1 MTGDPARVAHAGID
15 RKMEK
20 YDTFRY
26 AGARRSCN
34 ADEQE
39 NGQDMKR
46 SQDIRNDFLEF
57 FRSKGHTVVP
67 SASLLPVGD
76 KTLLFTNAGMNQF
89 KDIFLGQGRR
99 EYTRAADTQKCMRVS
114 GKHNDL
120 DDVGRDTYHHTFFE
134 MLGNWS
140 FGDYYKK
147 EAIGWAWELLT
158 SVWKLHKDKLYATV
172 YREDG
177 EAYELWKSET
187 DIAHDHIMYFGEKD
201 NFWEMGETGPCGPCS
216 EIHIDQGEGTCN
228 MQHVAGHV
236 CGVNAG
242 CSRYIELWNLVF
254 IQYNRQTDG
263 SLEPLPS
270 KHVDTGM
277 GFERVTAV
285 LQGEK
290 SNYDSDIFR
299 PLLETIGSMTGRS
312 YGKSTSIEDI
322 AMRVIA
328 DHIRSLSFSIA
339 DGIMPSNDGRGYVI
353 RRILRRALR
362 FGQKLGLEK
371 PFLAQ
376 LVPILEQTM
385 GGIFPELGRNSSRI
399 VEVLE
404 HEETR
409 YFTTLDAGMRELE
422 SMLQAAKK
430 DGSLLLAGDKI
441 FHLYDSLGFPADI
454 AEEVAKDEG
463 IQADMEGFAALMEEQ
478 KNRGRQS
485 WKGAHAEALTSI
497 PRALAPTD
505 YRGDREFESRTS
517 VLFLATDEAAVTRL
531 DAGTEGWLIADAT
544 PFYAEGGG
552 QIADTGTLTGGSG
565 TALVLDVT
573 RRDAIYLHRVRVES
587 GCLSVGDGIT
597 LVVEE
602 ERKRAIARNH
612 TATHLLQQALVE
624 VLGDHVAQAGSH
636 VSAERLRFDFSHFR
650 AIEESDLVRVEEI
663 VNRIVRQNIDVSKEI
678 MDRETAV
685 SRGAKAFFGEK
696 YGETVRVV
704 TVGGFSM
711 ELCGGTHVDRTGDI
725 GAIRILSETSVSS
738 GVRRIE
744 AVTGQAALRKGQE
757 DARTIAL
764 LSSMLNVPTEKLVE
778 RIESLVEQGRK
789 AEKELVRLRT
799 ALAVQ
804 SLESAAAQSGEI
816 GGVRVIV
823 GRIDDAEVRVLKE
836 SVDGIRNRYKDAV
849 VLVGSRQAEGK
860 CMLILGAAGKALEL
874 GFDAKA
880 VIGEIATLVDGS
892 GGGRKDMAQAG
903 GKDAAGLDAALQ
915 EGRRILE
922 ERLQ

>member
-1 MTGDPARVAHAGID
+1 
-15 RKMEK
+15 
-20 YDTFRY
+20 
-26 AGARRSCN
+26 
-34 ADEQE
+34 
-39 NGQDMKR
+39 MKR

-158 SVWKLHKDKLYATV
+158 SVWKLPKDKLYATV
-172 YREDG
+172 YREDA
-177 EAYELWKSET
+177 EAFELWKSET
-187 DIAHDHIMYFGEKD
+187 DIAHDHIMYFAEKD

-228 MQHVAGHV
+228 LQHVAGHV

-254 IQYNRQTDG
+254 IQYDRKADG
-263 SLEPLPS
+263 SLAPLPS

-285 LQGEK
+285 LQGAK
-290 SNYDSDIFR
+290 SNYDSDVFL
-299 PLLETIGSMTGRS
+299 PLLEAISSLSGRS
-312 YGKSTSIEDI
+312 YGKSMSIEDV

-328 DHIRSLSFSIA
+328 DHIRSLAFSIA

-362 FGQKLGLEK
+362 FGQKLGLSR
-371 PFLAQ
+371 PFLTQ
-376 LVPILEQTM
+376 LVPVLEKTM
-385 GGIFPELGRNSSRI
+385 GQVFPELGRNVSRI

-404 HEETR
+404 HEEVR
-409 YFTTLDAGMRELE
+409 YFATLDAGMRELE
-422 SMLQAAKK
+422 NMINTVRKQEPPVLSGEQ
-430 DGSLLLAGDKI
+430 I

-454 AEEVAKDEG
+454 AEEVARDEG
-463 IQADMEGFAALMEEQ
+463 IRADMAGFSALMEEQ

-485 WKGAHAEALTSI
+485 WKGAQTEAMTFVPADL
-497 PRALAPTD
+497 PPTE
-505 YRGDREFESRTS
+505 YRGDREFETASSIVFLCTS
-517 VLFLATDEAAVTRL
+517 EAGVESL
-531 DAGTEGWLIADAT
+531 QAGEEGWLVAGAT

-552 QIADTGTLTGGSG
+552 QTADTGSALTAGGS
-565 TALVLDVT
+565 AVVLDVI
-573 RRDAIYLHRVRVES
+573 RRDSLYLHRIRVES
-587 GCLSVGDGIT
+587 GSIRCREGIT

-612 TATHLLQQALVE
+612 TATHLLQQALIE

-650 AIEESDLVRVEEI
+650 AIEDADLRRVEEI
-663 VNRIVRQNIDVSKEI
+663 VNRVVRQNLDVLKEQ
-678 MDRETAV
+678 MDREAAV

-696 YGETVRVV
+696 YGESVRVV
-704 TVGGFSM
+704 SVGDFSM

-725 GAIRILSETSVSS
+725 GFVRILSEASVSS

-744 AVTGQAALRKGQE
+744 AVTGQAALRQAQQ
-757 DARTIAL
+757 DAHAIAT
-764 LSSMLNVPTEKLVE
+764 LSGMLNTAPDTLVE
-778 RIESLVEQGRK
+778 RVETMLEQARRS
-789 AEKELVRLRT
+789 EKELVRLQT
-799 ALAVQ
+799 ALALHG
-804 SLESAAAQSGEI
+804 LEVAAAAADVVH
-816 GGVRVIV
+816 GVRVIV
-823 GRIDDAEVRVLKE
+823 GRIDDAEIRVIKE
-836 SVDGIRNRYKDAV
+836 SVDGIRNRYRDAV
-849 VLVGSRQAEGK
+849 VLVGSGQAEGK
-860 CMLILGAAGKALEL
+860 CMLVLGASGAALER

-880 VIGEIATLVDGS
+880 VIGEIARYVDGS

-903 GKDAAGLDAALQ
+903 GRDASKIDLALA
-915 EGRRILE
+915 EGRRIME
-922 ERLQ
+922 ERLS